1 MKWLENLATG
11 GLSGI
16 VSGIASIFGG
26 VQQNKMIDKQIAA
39 QKEENQANR
48 DYNLMLARLQN
59 SWNLEQW
66 NRENAYNTPEQ
77 QMQRLKAAGL
87 NPDLMYQNGASGL
100 TAASS
105 PAMTAGAAS
114 SPTDVSNLAN
124 KKTVGQIVTEGLD
137 NAQRAANIALT
148 RAQANKTDAETTGQN
163 LKNQNILALDEA
175 TLKKLYSDMDL
186 NKKQMEVADANIT
199 YMQQKGA
206 EIAENINLIIAKT
219 NDVTV
224 QQQFR
229 RIELALKSK
238 EVNAAIEKLAA
249 ETDFT
254 REQLRQMVAL
264 FPYTI
269 QQVQANIQKTNAEVD
284 QIFMQTFLTQ
294 LMASHEQN
302 KIKLTREQTR
312 QVKFL
317 ADILEPEAFNKQSLY
332 ALTKNSPGWNATWQV
347 ADIIFQRLV
356 QAMSAVAGVAGS
368 TKSSGGLTINN
379 LMNPGSR

>member
-1 MKWLENLATG
+1 MAWLD
-11 GLSGI
+11 GLGSGL

-26 VQQNKMIDKQIAA
+26 IQQNRMIDKQIAA
-39 QKEENQANR
+39 QKEENSLNR
-48 DYNLMLARLQN
+48 AYNKELAAYQNRMNVAQWQRENEYNSPENQMKRLQ
-59 SWNLEQW
+59 
-66 NRENAYNTPEQ
+66 
-77 QMQRLKAAGL
+77 AAGL

-105 PAMTAGAAS
+105 PSMTAGAPS

-148 RAQANKTDAETTGQN
+148 RAQAKKTDAETTGQN
-163 LKNQNILALDEA
+163 LTNQNILALDKAE
-175 TLKKLYSDMDL
+175 LDKLYADADL
-186 NKKQMEVADANIT
+186 SRKQREVADANIA

-229 RIELALKSK
+229 RFELALKSK
-238 EVNAAIEKLAA
+238 EVNAAVDKLAA

-264 FPYTI
+264 FPYVI
-269 QQVQANIQKTNAEVD
+269 QQTQANITKTNAEID
-284 QIFMQTFLTQ
+284 LIFMQTFLTQ
-294 LMASHEQN
+294 IQSSHELN
-302 KIKLTREQTR
+302 KINLTREQTR
-312 QVKFL
+312 QVQFL
-317 ADILEPEAFNKQSLY
+317 ADILQPEAFNKQSLFS
-332 ALTKNSPGWNATWQV
+332 LTKNSPGWNAFWQV
-347 ADIIFQRLV
+347 ADIVFQRLV
-356 QAMSAVAGVAGS
+356 QALNAASGVAGS
-368 TKSSGGLTINN
+368 TKPSGGLTINN

>member
-1 MKWLENLATG
+1 MAWLD
-11 GLSGI
+11 GLGSGL

-26 VQQNKMIDKQIAA
+26 MQQNRMIDKQIAA
-39 QKEENQANR
+39 QKEENALNR
-48 DYNLMLARLQN
+48 AYNKELAAYQN
-59 SWNLEQW
+59 RMNVAQW
-66 NRENAYNTPEQ
+66 QRENEYNSPAN
-77 QMQRLKAAGL
+77 QMARLKAAGL

-105 PAMTAGAAS
+105 PQMTAGAAS

-148 RAQANKTDAETTGQN
+148 RAQANKTDAETIGQN
-163 LKNQNILALDEA
+163 LKNQNILALDQAE
-175 TLKKLYSDMDL
+175 LNKLYSEADL

-219 NDVTV
+219 NDITT
-224 QQQFR
+224 QQQFK

-254 REQLRQMVAL
+254 REQLRQMVDL
-264 FPYTI
+264 FPYVI
-269 QQVQANIQKTNAEVD
+269 QQTQANIAKTNAEID

-294 LMASHEQN
+294 LMASHELN

-332 ALTKNSPGWNATWQV
+332 ALTKNSPGWNAAWQV

-368 TKSSGGLTINN
+368 TKPSGGLTINN

>member
-1 MKWLENLATG
+1 MAWLD
-11 GLSGI
+11 GLGSGL

-26 VQQNKMIDKQIAA
+26 VQQNRMINKQIAA
-39 QKEENQANR
+39 QKEENALNR
-48 DYNLMLARLQN
+48 AYNKELAAYQNRMNVAQWQRENEYNLPAN
-59 SWNLEQW
+59 
-66 NRENAYNTPEQ
+66 
-77 QMQRLKAAGL
+77 QMERLKAAGL

-105 PAMTAGAAS
+105 PSMTAGAAS

-238 EVNAAIEKLAA
+238 EVNAAVEKLAA

-254 REQLRQMVAL
+254 REQLRQMVGL

-269 QQVQANIQKTNAEVD
+269 QQVQANIQKTNAEID
-284 QIFMQTFLTQ
+284 QIFMQIFLTQ
-294 LMASHEQN
+294 LMASHEMN

-312 QVKFL
+312 QIKYL

-356 QAMSAVAGVAGS
+356 QALNAVAGVAGS

>member
-1 MKWLENLATG
+1 MDW
-11 GLSGI
+11 LSGLGSGL

-26 VQQNKMIDKQIAA
+26 MQQNRMIDKQIAA
-39 QKEENQANR
+39 QKEENVLNR
-48 DYNLMLARLQN
+48 AYNKELAAYQN
-59 SWNLEQW
+59 RMNVAQW
-66 NRENAYNTPEQ
+66 QRENEYNSPEN
-77 QMQRLKAAGL
+77 QMKRLKAAGL

-148 RAQANKTDAETTGQN
+148 RAQAKKTDAETTGQN

-175 TLKKLYSDMDL
+175 SLKKMYSDADL
-186 NKKQMEVADANIT
+186 NKKQMEVADANIA

-206 EIAENINLIIAKT
+206 EIAANIDLIIAKT

-229 RIELALKSK
+229 RIELGLKSK
-238 EVNAAIEKLAA
+238 EVNAAIENLAA

-254 REQLRQMVAL
+254 REQLRQMVSL
-264 FPYTI
+264 FPYVL
-269 QQVQANIQKTNAEVD
+269 QQTQANIRKTNAEID
-284 QIFMQTFLTQ
+284 QTFMQIFLTQ
-294 LMASHEQN
+294 LQSSHELN

-312 QVKFL
+312 QIKYL
-317 ADILEPEAFNKQSLY
+317 ADILEPQAFSAQSIF
-332 ALTKNSPGWNATWQV
+332 ALTKNSPGWNAFWQV
-347 ADIIFQRLV
+347 LDIIFQRLV
-356 QAMSAVAGVAGS
+356 QAMNAISGVAGS
-368 TKSSGGLTINN
+368 TKPSGGLTINN

>member
-148 RAQANKTDAETTGQN
+148 RAQANKMR
-163 LKNQNILALDEA
+163 K
-175 TLKKLYSDMDL
+175 
-186 NKKQMEVADANIT
+186 
-199 YMQQKGA
+199 
-206 EIAENINLIIAKT
+206 
-219 NDVTV
+219 
-224 QQQFR
+224 
-229 RIELALKSK
+229 
-238 EVNAAIEKLAA
+238 
-249 ETDFT
+249 
-254 REQLRQMVAL
+254 
-264 FPYTI
+264 
-269 QQVQANIQKTNAEVD
+269 
-284 QIFMQTFLTQ
+284 
-294 LMASHEQN
+294 
-302 KIKLTREQTR
+302 R
-312 QVKFL
+312 QVK
-317 ADILEPEAFNKQSLY
+317 ILKIRIFWLWTR
-332 ALTKNSPGWNATWQV
+332 LLLKNCILIW
-347 ADIIFQRLV
+347 I
-356 QAMSAVAGVAGS
+356 
-368 TKSSGGLTINN
+368 
-379 LMNPGSR
+379 